1 VRHERAGRV
10 ARVSEPTQSP
20 VGLAHEFLL
29 GGMPEARAGLE
40 AAPEPKAV
48 GAAAGVDALRA
59 AYLDILK
66 LALCDLT
73 GSGTTSVGAMPGKGV
88 VSYELQGRDRRLRSA
103 GIDWPLH
110 GLTMVGL
117 ARLADL
123 QSCVETVVRD
133 QVPGDLIEAGVW
145 RGGASILMRAVLDS
159 LGSTDR
165 AVLVADSFEG
175 FPDSDAAE
183 TDGVDYSYEFL
194 VTALDDV
201 RDNFARLGY
210 ERGVEFVPGFF
221 EETLPQLTDRT
232 FAVVRL
238 DGDSYSATNVGLH
251 SLYPALSP
259 GGYMIIDD
267 YGVVEG
273 CRRAVDDF
281 RSQYGLTEPVEQV
294 DWVCVRWRRESTEPF
309 EIPPVSPTAQASG
322 ATGGA
327 RRSGQPRRPDIPT
340 LREFE
345 LAAEISELKAR
356 LAELD
361 GRVNGGR
368 RVELRRIKQ
377 RLAAALRRDR

>member
-1 VRHERAGRV
+1 MSERTAGH
-10 ARVSEPTQSP
+10 S
-20 VGLAHEFLL
+20 GLAHEFLL
-29 GGMPEARAGLE
+29 GGMPEARAGLD

-48 GAAAGVDALRA
+48 GAAADADALRA
-59 AYLDILK
+59 AYLELLK
-66 LALCDLT
+66 LALCDLA
-73 GSGTTSVGAMPGKGV
+73 GAGTTSVGAMPGKGV

-133 QVPGDLIEAGVW
+133 RVPGDLIEAGVW
-145 RGGASILMRAVLDS
+145 RGGASILMRAVLDA

-165 AVLVADSFEG
+165 IVVVADSFEG
-175 FPDSDAAE
+175 FPDIDAAE
-183 TDGVDYSYEFL
+183 SDGVDYSYEFL
-194 VTALDDV
+194 VAALDDV
-201 RDNFARLGY
+201 RDNFARFGY
-210 ERGVEFVPGFF
+210 ERGVDFVPGFF

-281 RSQYGLTEPVEQV
+281 RSEYGITEPIEQV
-294 DWVCVRWRRESTEPF
+294 DWVSVRWRREGTDPLE
-309 EIPPVSPTAQASG
+309 VSPASPVAQASG

-327 RRSGQPRRPDIPT
+327 RRSNQSRRSEIPT
-340 LREFE
+340 LRELE
-345 LAAEISELKAR
+345 LAEEIGDLKAR

-361 GRVNGGR
+361 GRGNGGR
-368 RVELRRIKQ
+368 RVDLRGIKQ

>member
-1 VRHERAGRV
+1 MSDRTEGHI
-10 ARVSEPTQSP
+10 
-20 VGLAHEFLL
+20 GLAHEFLL

-40 AAPEPKAV
+40 AAPEPRAV
-48 GAAAGVDALRA
+48 GAAADADALRA
-59 AYLDILK
+59 AYLDLLK

-73 GSGTTSVGAMPGKGV
+73 GSGTSSVGAMPGKGV
-88 VSYELQGRDRRLRSA
+88 VSYELQGQDRGLRSA

-117 ARLADL
+117 ARLTDL

-133 QVPGDLIEAGVW
+133 RVPGDLIEAGVW

-159 LGSTDR
+159 LGSRDR

-175 FPDSDAAE
+175 FPDIDAPE
-183 TDGVDYSYEFL
+183 YDGVDYSYQFL
-194 VTALDDV
+194 AAALDDV
-201 RDNFARLGY
+201 KDNFARFGY
-210 ERGVEFVPGFF
+210 DRGVEFIPGFF

-238 DGDSYSATNVGLH
+238 DGDSYSATKVGLH
-251 SLYPALSP
+251 SLYSALSP

-281 RSQYGLTEPVEQV
+281 RRKYGITEPIEKV
-294 DWVCVRWRRESTEPF
+294 DWVCVRWRRESPEPL
-309 EIPPVSPTAQASG
+309 EIPPVSPTAKASG
-322 ATGGA
+322 ATPGA
-327 RRSGQPRRPDIPT
+327 HRSHQTRRQDIPT
-340 LREFE
+340 LRELE
-345 LAAEISELKAR
+345 LLQEISELRAR

-361 GRVNGGR
+361 GHRNGGR
-368 RVELRRIKQ
+368 RLDLRRVRR
-377 RLAAALRRDR
+377 RLAAALRRER

>member
-1 VRHERAGRV
+1 MSERTAGH
-10 ARVSEPTQSP
+10 S
-20 VGLAHEFLL
+20 GLAHEFLL
-29 GGMPEARAGLE
+29 GGMPEARAGLD

-48 GAAAGVDALRA
+48 GAAADADALRA
-59 AYLDILK
+59 AYLDLLK
-66 LALCDLT
+66 LALCDLA
-73 GSGTTSVGAMPGKGV
+73 GAGTTSVGAMPGKGV

-133 QVPGDLIEAGVW
+133 RVPGDLIEAGVW
-145 RGGASILMRAVLDS
+145 RGGASILMRAVLDA

-165 AVLVADSFEG
+165 IVVVADSFEG
-175 FPDSDAAE
+175 FPDIDAAE
-183 TDGVDYSYEFL
+183 SDGVDYSYEFL
-194 VTALDDV
+194 VAALDDV
-201 RDNFARLGY
+201 RDNFARFGY
-210 ERGVEFVPGFF
+210 ERGVDFVPGFF

-281 RSQYGLTEPVEQV
+281 RSEYGITEPIEQV
-294 DWVCVRWRRESTEPF
+294 DWVSVRWRREGTDPLE
-309 EIPPVSPTAQASG
+309 VSPASPVAQASG

-327 RRSGQPRRPDIPT
+327 RRSNHSRRSEIPT
-340 LREFE
+340 LRELE
-345 LAAEISELKAR
+345 LAEEIGDLKAR

-361 GRVNGGR
+361 GRGNGGR
-368 RVELRRIKQ
+368 RVDLRGIKQ

>member
-1 VRHERAGRV
+1 MSERTAGH
-10 ARVSEPTQSP
+10 S
-20 VGLAHEFLL
+20 GLAHEFLL
-29 GGMPEARAGLE
+29 GGMPEARAGLD

-48 GAAAGVDALRA
+48 GAAADADALRA
-59 AYLDILK
+59 AYLDLLK
-66 LALCDLT
+66 LALCDLA
-73 GSGTTSVGAMPGKGV
+73 GAGTTSVGAMPGKGV

-133 QVPGDLIEAGVW
+133 RVPGDLIEAGVW
-145 RGGASILMRAVLDS
+145 RGGASILMRAVLDA

-165 AVLVADSFEG
+165 IVVVADSFEG
-175 FPDSDAAE
+175 FPDIDAAE
-183 TDGVDYSYEFL
+183 SDGVDYSYEFL
-194 VTALDDV
+194 VAALDDV
-201 RDNFARLGY
+201 RDNFARFGY
-210 ERGVEFVPGFF
+210 ERGVDFVPGFF

-281 RSQYGLTEPVEQV
+281 RSEYGITEPIEQV
-294 DWVCVRWRRESTEPF
+294 DWVSVRWRREGTDPLE
-309 EIPPVSPTAQASG
+309 VSPASPVAQASG

-327 RRSGQPRRPDIPT
+327 RRSNHSPRSEIPT
-340 LREFE
+340 LRELE
-345 LAAEISELKAR
+345 LAEEIGDLKAR

-361 GRVNGGR
+361 GRGNGGR
-368 RVELRRIKQ
+368 RVDLRGIKQ

>member
-1 VRHERAGRV
+1 MSERTAGN
-10 ARVSEPTQSP
+10 S
-20 VGLAHEFLL
+20 GLAHEFLL
-29 GGMPEARAGLE
+29 GGMPEARAGLD

-48 GAAAGVDALRA
+48 GAAADADALRA
-59 AYLDILK
+59 AYLELLK
-66 LALCDLT
+66 LALCDLA
-73 GSGTTSVGAMPGKGV
+73 GAGTTSVGAMPGKGV

-133 QVPGDLIEAGVW
+133 RVPGDLIEAGVW
-145 RGGASILMRAVLDS
+145 RGGASILMRAVLDA

-165 AVLVADSFEG
+165 IVVVADSFEG
-175 FPDSDAAE
+175 FPDIDAAE
-183 TDGVDYSYEFL
+183 SDGVDYSYEFL
-194 VTALDDV
+194 VAALDDV
-201 RDNFARLGY
+201 RDNFARFGY
-210 ERGVEFVPGFF
+210 ERGVDFVPGFF

-281 RSQYGLTEPVEQV
+281 RSEYGITEPIEQV
-294 DWVCVRWRRESTEPF
+294 DWVSVRWRREGTDPLE
-309 EIPPVSPTAQASG
+309 VSPASPVAQASG

-327 RRSGQPRRPDIPT
+327 RRSNHSRRSEIPT
-340 LREFE
+340 LRELE
-345 LAAEISELKAR
+345 LAEEIGDLKAR

-361 GRVNGGR
+361 GRGNGGR
-368 RVELRRIKQ
+368 RVDLRGIKQ

>member
-1 VRHERAGRV
+1 VSERTERAI
-10 ARVSEPTQSP
+10 
-20 VGLAHEFLL
+20 GLAHEFLL

-40 AAPEPKAV
+40 AAPDPRAV
-48 GAAAGVDALRA
+48 GAAPDVEALRA
-59 AYLDILK
+59 AYLDLLK

-73 GSGTTSVGAMPGKGV
+73 GSATTSVGAMPGKGV
-88 VSYELQGRDRRLRSA
+88 VSYELQGQDRRLRSA

-133 QVPGDLIEAGVW
+133 RVPGDLIEAGVW
-145 RGGASILMRAVLDS
+145 RGGAAILMRAVLDA

-175 FPDSDAAE
+175 FPDTDAAE
-183 TDGVDYSYEFL
+183 SDGVDYSYEFL
-194 VTALDDV
+194 AAALNEV
-201 RDNFARLGY
+201 RDNFARFGY
-210 ERGVEFVPGFF
+210 DRGVEFVPGFF
-221 EETLPQLTDRT
+221 EETLPELSDRA

-259 GGYMIIDD
+259 GGYVIIDD

-281 RSQYGLTEPVEQV
+281 RSEYGITEPIERV
-294 DWVCVRWRRESTEPF
+294 DWVCVRWRRESTEPL

-322 ATGGA
+322 AAGRA
-327 RRSGQPRRPDIPT
+327 RRSDQRRRPEIPT
-340 LREFE
+340 LRELE
-345 LAAEISELKAR
+345 LAQEITELKAR

-361 GRVNGGR
+361 GHGGGGGR
-368 RVELRRIKQ
+368 RVDLRGIKQ

>member
-1 VRHERAGRV
+1 MSERTAGH
-10 ARVSEPTQSP
+10 S
-20 VGLAHEFLL
+20 GLAHEFLL
-29 GGMPEARAGLE
+29 GGMPEARAGLD

-48 GAAAGVDALRA
+48 GAAADADALRA
-59 AYLDILK
+59 AYLDLLK
-66 LALCDLT
+66 LALCDLA
-73 GSGTTSVGAMPGKGV
+73 GAGTTSVGAMPGKGV

-133 QVPGDLIEAGVW
+133 RVPGDLIEAGVW
-145 RGGASILMRAVLDS
+145 RGGASILMRAVLDA

-165 AVLVADSFEG
+165 IVVVADSFEG
-175 FPDSDAAE
+175 FPDIDAAE
-183 TDGVDYSYEFL
+183 SDGVDYSYEFL
-194 VTALDDV
+194 VAALDDV
-201 RDNFARLGY
+201 RDNFARFGY
-210 ERGVEFVPGFF
+210 ERGVDFVPGFF

-281 RSQYGLTEPVEQV
+281 RSEYGITEPIEQV
-294 DWVCVRWRRESTEPF
+294 DWVSVRWRREGTDPLE
-309 EIPPVSPTAQASG
+309 VSPASPVARASG

-327 RRSGQPRRPDIPT
+327 RRSNHSRRSEIPT
-340 LREFE
+340 LRELE
-345 LAAEISELKAR
+345 LAEEIGDLKAR

-361 GRVNGGR
+361 GRGNGGR
-368 RVELRRIKQ
+368 RVDLRGIKQ

>member
-1 VRHERAGRV
+1 MSERTAGH
-10 ARVSEPTQSP
+10 S
-20 VGLAHEFLL
+20 GLAHEFLL
-29 GGMPEARAGLE
+29 GGMPEARAGLD

-48 GAAAGVDALRA
+48 GAAADADALRA
-59 AYLDILK
+59 AYLELLK
-66 LALCDLT
+66 LALCDLA
-73 GSGTTSVGAMPGKGV
+73 GAGTTSVGAMPGKGV
-88 VSYELQGRDRRLRSA
+88 VSSELQGRDRRLRSA

-133 QVPGDLIEAGVW
+133 RVPGDLIEAGVW
-145 RGGASILMRAVLDS
+145 RGGASILMRAVLDA

-165 AVLVADSFEG
+165 IVVVADSFEG
-175 FPDSDAAE
+175 FPDIDAAE
-183 TDGVDYSYEFL
+183 SDGVDYSYEFL
-194 VTALDDV
+194 VAALDDV
-201 RDNFARLGY
+201 RDNFARFGY
-210 ERGVEFVPGFF
+210 ERGVDFVPGFF

-281 RSQYGLTEPVEQV
+281 RSEYGITEPIEQV
-294 DWVCVRWRRESTEPF
+294 DWVSVRWRREGTDPLE
-309 EIPPVSPTAQASG
+309 VSPASPVAQASG

-327 RRSGQPRRPDIPT
+327 RRSNHSRRSEIPT
-340 LREFE
+340 LRELE
-345 LAAEISELKAR
+345 LAEEIGDLKAR

-361 GRVNGGR
+361 GRGNGGR
-368 RVELRRIKQ
+368 RVDLRGIKQ

>member
-1 VRHERAGRV
+1 
-10 ARVSEPTQSP
+10 
-20 VGLAHEFLL
+20 
-29 GGMPEARAGLE
+29 MPEARAGLE
-40 AAPEPKAV
+40 AAPEPRAV
-48 GAAAGVDALRA
+48 GAAADVGALRA
-59 AYLDILK
+59 AYLDLLK
-66 LALCDLT
+66 LALCDLA

-88 VSYELQGRDRRLRSA
+88 VSYELHGRDRRLRYA

-123 QSCVETVVRD
+123 QSCIETVVRD

-175 FPDSDAAE
+175 FPESDAAE
-183 TDGVDYSYEFL
+183 GDGVDYSYEFL
-194 VTALDDV
+194 AAPLDDV
-201 RDNFARLGY
+201 KANFARFGY
-210 ERGVEFVPGFF
+210 DRGVEFVPGFF
-221 EETLPQLTDRT
+221 EETLPHLTDRT

-281 RSQYGLTEPVEQV
+281 RSQYGITEPIERV
-294 DWVCVRWRRESTEPF
+294 DWVCVRWRRESTEPL
-309 EIPPVSPTAQASG
+309 EIPPVSSTAQAS
-322 ATGGA
+322 AAGGA
-327 RRSGQPRRPDIPT
+327 RRPNQPRRPEIPT
-340 LREFE
+340 LRELE
-345 LAAEISELKAR
+345 LAQKISELEAR

-361 GRVNGGR
+361 GHAGGGR
-368 RVELRRIKQ
+368 RIDLRGIRQ
-377 RLAAALRRDR
+377 RLGAALRRDR

>member
-1 VRHERAGRV
+1 MSERTAGH
-10 ARVSEPTQSP
+10 S
-20 VGLAHEFLL
+20 GLAHEFLL
-29 GGMPEARAGLE
+29 GGMPEARAGLD

-48 GAAAGVDALRA
+48 GAAADADALRA
-59 AYLDILK
+59 AYLELLK
-66 LALCDLT
+66 LALCDLA
-73 GSGTTSVGAMPGKGV
+73 GAGTTSVGAMPGKGV

-133 QVPGDLIEAGVW
+133 RVPGDLIEAGVW
-145 RGGASILMRAVLDS
+145 RGGASILMRAVLDA

-165 AVLVADSFEG
+165 IVVVADSFEG
-175 FPDSDAAE
+175 FPDIDAAE
-183 TDGVDYSYEFL
+183 SDGVDYSYEFL
-194 VTALDDV
+194 VAALDDV
-201 RDNFARLGY
+201 RDNFARFGY
-210 ERGVEFVPGFF
+210 ERGVDFVPGFF

-281 RSQYGLTEPVEQV
+281 RSEYGITEPIEQV
-294 DWVCVRWRRESTEPF
+294 DWVSVRWRREGTDPLE
-309 EIPPVSPTAQASG
+309 VSPASPVAQASG

-327 RRSGQPRRPDIPT
+327 RRSNHSRRSEIPT
-340 LREFE
+340 LRELE
-345 LAAEISELKAR
+345 LAEEIGDLKAR

-361 GRVNGGR
+361 GRGNGGR
-368 RVELRRIKQ
+368 RVDLRGIKQ

>member
-1 VRHERAGRV
+1 
-10 ARVSEPTQSP
+10 VSERTERPI
-20 VGLAHEFLL
+20 GLAHEFLL

-48 GAAAGVDALRA
+48 GAASDLDALRA
-59 AYLDILK
+59 AYLDLLK

-73 GSGTTSVGAMPGKGV
+73 GSATASVGAMPGKGV
-88 VSYELQGRDRRLRSA
+88 VSYELHGEDRRLRSA

-117 ARLADL
+117 PRLADL
-123 QSCVETVVRD
+123 QSCVETIVRD

-165 AVLVADSFEG
+165 TVLVADSFEG

-183 TDGVDYSYEFL
+183 GDDVDYSYEFL
-194 VTALDDV
+194 AAPLDDV
-201 RDNFARLGY
+201 KANFARFGY
-210 ERGVEFVPGFF
+210 DRDVEFVPGFF
-221 EETLPQLTDRT
+221 EETLPHLTDRT
-232 FAVVRL
+232 FSVVRL
-238 DGDSYSATNVGLH
+238 DGDSYSATRVGLH

-281 RSQYGLTEPVEQV
+281 RSQYGIGEPLERV
-294 DWVCVRWRRESTEPF
+294 DWVCVRWRRQSTEPL
-309 EIPPVSPTAQASG
+309 EISPVSPTARTSSSTA
-322 ATGGA
+322 GA
-327 RRSGQPRRPDIPT
+327 RRFNQPRRPEIPT

-345 LAAEISELKAR
+345 LAQEVSELKAR
-356 LAELD
+356 LAEPD
-361 GRVNGGR
+361 GRGNGGR
-368 RVELRRIKQ
+368 RVDLRRLKQ